1 MLAPTRARMHVRL
14 HSCVHARTRACI
26 HACTAGPLFL
36 PAAVVCNPMDF
47 VVAANN
53 AAPAIRAPFLLA
65 ADIVLYGPSMH
76 SGVTQGIDDLRYQL

>member
-1 MLAPTRARMHVRL
+1 MRARMHVRL
-14 HSCVHARTRACI
+14 HSCVHVRTRACI

-65 ADIVLYGPSMH
+65 ADIVLYGLSMH

>member
-1 MLAPTRARMHVRL
+1 MRARMHVRL
-14 HSCVHARTRACI
+14 HSCAHARTRACI

>member
-1 MLAPTRARMHVRL
+1 M
-14 HSCVHARTRACI
+14 RACI

-53 AAPAIRAPFLLA
+53 AAPAIRTPFLLA